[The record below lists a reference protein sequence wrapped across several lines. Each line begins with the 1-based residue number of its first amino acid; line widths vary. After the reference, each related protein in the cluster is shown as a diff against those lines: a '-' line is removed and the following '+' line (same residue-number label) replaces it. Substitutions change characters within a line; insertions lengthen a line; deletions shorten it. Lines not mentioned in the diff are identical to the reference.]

1 MTPDLTPVER
11 LAVLAD
17 PTRHAVLELLREG
30 PRRVGELAARLP
42 VSGPA
47 VSQHLKVLQRAQVV
61 RDEWRGT
68 SHYFSL
74 DPKGFDA
81 LRRYAEGM
89 WQDALNAFAAYV
101 NERTRPPAGKPGRG
115 TGKGTR
121 R

>member
-1 MTPDLTPVER
+1 MENMSDSSIAER

-17 PTRHAVLELLREG
+17 PTRQALLELLREK
-30 PRRVGELAARLP
+30 PQRVGDLAARLP

-47 VSQHLKVLQRAQVV
+47 VSQHLKLLQKARVV

-74 DPKGFDA
+74 DPQGFEA
-81 LRRYAEGM
+81 VRRYADVM

-101 NERTRPPAGKPGRG
+101 EQVSPPAKRRKGKKR
-115 TGKGTR
+115 
-121 R
+121 

>member
-1 MTPDLTPVER
+1 MAPAPTLAER

-17 PTRHAVLELLREG
+17 PTRQALLELLRER
-30 PRRVGELAARLP
+30 PQRVGDLAAQLP

-47 VSQHLKVLQRAQVV
+47 VSQHLKALQRGQVV

-74 DPKGFDA
+74 DPTGFEA
-81 LRRYAEGM
+81 VRRYADLM
-89 WQDALNAFAAYV
+89 WADALNAFGAYV
-101 NERTRPPAGKPGRG
+101 GAQARQPARKRR
-115 TGKGTR
+115 KGTR

>member
-1 MTPDLTPVER
+1 MNESTIAER

-17 PTRHAVLELLREG
+17 PTRHALLDLLREK
-30 PRRVGELAARLP
+30 PHRVGDLAARLP

-47 VSQHLKVLQRAQVV
+47 VSQHLKLLQKAQVV

-74 DPKGFDA
+74 DPHGFEA
-81 LRRYAEGM
+81 VRRYADAM

-101 NERTRPPAGKPGRG
+101 DEQESRPVKRRKGKKR
-115 TGKGTR
+115 
-121 R
+121 